1 MKSNTKT
8 FGKDQKPT
16 NQPCV
21 KMSTDTARH
30 IGLGGAICVIIGAMM
45 GTGIFFKN
53 KSVFNNN
60 DGNPYGV
67 LLSWGLAFII
77 AIATAYTYGEIS
89 RCKTKAQSSGLAGWA
104 ERYVGYNH
112 GRFLKIIYPLF
123 DYPVKTVAIAV
134 FCAEAVLNINPSWA
148 INKIDCHFGFVILIS
163 IAILAI
169 LLTINY
175 LSATFAPKFS
185 KGLVYS
191 KFIPLSII
199 IIGGIVFGCMSSEH
213 NLFVNPE
220 QSTSQ
225 VEWKGI
231 FSFTGVLNSL
241 PGIMFAFDSFLIVG
255 NIAKDVKS
263 PTKNIPLSILLS
275 MTIAGS
281 VYMIVTICQ
290 ICSGAGDPFT
300 LFNYL
305 FGENQVGKKII
316 IILFSTAL
324 FICMFDAMNS
334 HVLTGVGAG
343 QAAID
348 EDIIVGSNF
357 LRKISNGK
365 HDKFGGVVLM
375 TISYSIVAVLL
386 AIPSLILKTDQ
397 FYDGITNTLVV
408 FIFLNYGFIALM
420 SLVNRFTKRVPES
433 EVSYQ
438 KGQSVAAIIS
448 FIGCLFVACYGL
460 FYQFLADPIMNPNEE
475 FKSWGLFYNNKT
487 FLTAGL
493 TKLTAAIFFW
503 GASIL
508 LFSFCFIHD
517 LILKKIR
524 PDYPQP
530 LLWQRSKENTLSK

>member
-1 MKSNTKT
+1 MKT
-8 FGKDQKPT
+8 FGENNNKPT
-16 NQPCV
+16 TGPTVSV
-21 KMSTDTARH
+21 KTETAGK
-30 IGLGGAICVIIGAMM
+30 IGLIGAVTIIIGAVV
-45 GTGIFFKN
+45 GCGVFFKN
-53 KSVFNNN
+53 GGVMRFNH
-60 DGNPYGV
+60 GNGV
-67 LLSWGLAFII
+67 GMLLGWII
-77 AIATAYTYGEIS
+77 AFVIALATAYSYGEIT
-89 RCKTKAQSSGLAGWA
+89 RCKTKSANSGLAGWA

-199 IIGGIVFGCMSSEH
+199 IVGGIVFGCMSSEH

-225 VEWKGI
+225 VEWKGK

-420 SLVNRFTKRVPES
+420 SFVNRFTKRVPES

>member
-1 MKSNTKT
+1 M
-8 FGKDQKPT
+8 
-16 NQPCV
+16 
-21 KMSTDTARH
+21 
-30 IGLGGAICVIIGAMM
+30 
-45 GTGIFFKN
+45 
-53 KSVFNNN
+53 
-60 DGNPYGV
+60 
-67 LLSWGLAFII
+67 
-77 AIATAYTYGEIS
+77 
-89 RCKTKAQSSGLAGWA
+89 
-104 ERYVGYNH
+104 
-112 GRFLKIIYPLF
+112 
-123 DYPVKTVAIAV
+123 
-134 FCAEAVLNINPSWA
+134 
-148 INKIDCHFGFVILIS
+148 
-163 IAILAI
+163 
-169 LLTINY
+169 LTINY

-348 EDIIVGSNF
+348 EDIIVGSIF

-420 SLVNRFTKRVPES
+420 SFVNRFTKRVPES

-460 FYQFLADPIMNPNEE
+460 FYQFLADPIINPNEE